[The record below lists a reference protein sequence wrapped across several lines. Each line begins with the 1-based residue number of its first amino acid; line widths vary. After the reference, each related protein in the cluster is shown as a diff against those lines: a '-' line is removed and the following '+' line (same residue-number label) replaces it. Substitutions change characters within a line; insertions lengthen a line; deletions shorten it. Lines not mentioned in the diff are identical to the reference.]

1 MLKLQRK
8 YQVLDEE
15 SQSLKLAY
23 TKLETKLNETERSLR
38 EKLTVAKNNERELTT
53 LVNKILDEVKNSV
66 SAEVHNLLL

>member
-53 LVNKILDEVKNSV
+53 LVNKILDEVKDSV

>member
-1 MLKLQRK
+1 M
-8 YQVLDEE
+8 LDEE